1 MILCST
7 YRTLQPYLEDNP
19 LEESNLEETGTGCG
33 S

>member
-7 YRTLQPYLEDNP
+7 FQILQFSFEDNP
-19 LEESNLEETGTGCG
+19 LEESNLEEAGTGCG